1 MNVDNFSMSIIM
13 HAGNAK
19 VYLHKALAD
28 ARNGKFEG
36 TDEKIK
42 LASDELL
49 AAHKIQTKFLQQ
61 DSNGELKNLQVLLMH
76 AQDHLMTVISEKD
89 LIKEMI
95 EMYKRQIETEQK
107 MERLSKVIER
117 LEMKKN

>member
-19 VYLHKALAD
+19 VYLHEALAD
-28 ARNGKFEG
+28 ARNGEFEG

-107 MERLSKVIER
+107 INQLSKVIKR
-117 LEMKKN
+117 IEMK